1 MGGVLSTF
9 GCNSRGDPLLEAAV
23 FAVGDVLTHMPD
35 DGARYLSPSWQLPE
49 TGALEDMP
57 PELLA
62 RLQNATRLPVA
73 PAGLM
78 TSGDSTMI
86 VLYLFRP
93 VVVRPDSILVL
104 AGWMNPV
111 GGDGGGAWGVE
122 YDYRLDCRRE
132 CQVST
137 KPGESHWN

>member
-1 MGGVLSTF
+1 M
-9 GCNSRGDPLLEAAV
+9 
-23 FAVGDVLTHMPD
+23 HMPD

-57 PELLA
+57 PELLV
-62 RLQNATRLPVA
+62 RLLNATRLPVA